1 MRHGVK
7 NKRLQISN
15 ESNNLK
21 WRMSH
26 AQYFLSVSSM
36 FSCHSSFV
44 AVVHYHHLMSLW
56 SENMVNNATALLR
69 QLDSRDHVPI
79 QPWFATKPGYIAET
93 LRGSSR
99 GGSCIAKT
107 RLVDT
112 FHTTYHCMVFSYCPA
127 LAWCHITLPA
137 VDSDLKAQVGNMR
150 TVASDVSLFMVIVSR
165 LLLLLE
171 SSVLEDWFL
180 NADAFYNSG
189 QDIRILREALNQPS

>member
-1 MRHGVK
+1 MKDVSCSVFSVSLLHV
-7 NKRLQISN
+7 
-15 ESNNLK
+15 
-21 WRMSH
+21 
-26 AQYFLSVSSM
+26 FLSL
-36 FSCHSSFV
+36 SSFV

-56 SENMVNNATALLR
+56 GQNMVNNATALLR

-112 FHTTYHCMVFSYCPA
+112 FHTTYHRMVFSYCP
-127 LAWCHITLPA
+127 AWCHITLPA